1 MRARRLRPAYAASM
15 DASPDAIAITDRLLL
30 EHGEFD
36 PIEFLLRRG
45 WIDGAELLAWRRGEL
60 ATLQAAL
67 SVELA
72 PVIAS
77 LEAAIRYGKA
87 QGLRREPRPAPTG
100 HSSGQPLLYGSDPHL
115 SLLCAGLLRPPPERS
130 QGDLFR
136 DNAEGFAVDALRETL
151 AAASDETRHEA
162 AIEALCRLR
171 QRAPAL
177 AEAWAPLV
185 EALADDRPALSR
197 ISTLSDTL
205 TPLARRLLKARSRD
219 YLSARWARLGEQ
231 LADQPFDAQQPERHA
246 SHAWM
251 QAGHWRQAA
260 ASIAAIE
267 GWIDRPLLLARMA
280 TVQARQHRLGDAR
293 RWRMQ
298 LCWRHPP
305 AAAQH
310 FDGLDA
316 DDPDRALR
324 RGWQAF
330 NEAELQLPVP
340 LFPAWLL
347 LADPQQG
354 QWLATDAMSGLP
366 VDAHATRVWLLIH
379 QLLAEPGD
387 VELRR
392 QLKVL
397 QPELL
402 RAFLGLRERRGL

>member
-1 MRARRLRPAYAASM
+1 M

-36 PIEFLLRRG
+36 AIEFLLRRG
-45 WIDGAELLAWRRGEL
+45 WIDRADLLAWRRGEL

-67 SVELA
+67 STELA
-72 PVIAS
+72 SVIAS
-77 LEAAIRYGKA
+77 LEAAIGYGKA

-100 HSSGQPLLYGSDPHL
+100 RSSGQPLLYGSDPHL
-115 SLLCAGLLRPPPERS
+115 SLLCAGLLRPPPDRG

-136 DNAEGFAVDALRETL
+136 DNAEVFAVDALRAAL
-151 AAASDETRHEA
+151 AEAGCEA
-162 AIEALCRLR
+162 AVEALGRLR
-171 QRAPAL
+171 QRAPAQ

-185 EALADDRPALSR
+185 EALADQQPAIHRIGPLSEH
-197 ISTLSDTL
+197 L

-219 YLSARWARLGEQ
+219 YLAALWARLGEQ

-260 ASIAAIE
+260 ASVTAIE
-267 GWIDRPLLLARMA
+267 GWIDTPLLLARMA
-280 TVQARQHRLGDAR
+280 TIQARQHRPGDAR

-298 LCWRHPP
+298 LCWRHPE

-310 FDGLDA
+310 FDALGA

-330 NEAELQLPVP
+330 NEAELQLPVT

-354 QWLATDAMSGLP
+354 QWLAADAMSGLP
-366 VDAHATRVWLLIH
+366 ADEHGTRVWLLIH
-379 QLLAEPGD
+379 RLLAEPGD

-392 QLKVL
+392 QLKAL

>member
-1 MRARRLRPAYAASM
+1 M
-15 DASPDAIAITDRLLL
+15 DVSPDAIAITDRLLL

-36 PIEFLLRRG
+36 ALEFLLRRG
-45 WIDGAELLAWRRGEL
+45 WIDGADLLAWRRGEL

-67 SVELA
+67 TAELA
-72 PVIAS
+72 QVITG
-77 LEAAIRYGKA
+77 LEAAIRHVKA
-87 QGLRREPRPAPTG
+87 QGLRREPRPAPTCRG
-100 HSSGQPLLYGSDPHL
+100 SGQPLLYGSDPHL
-115 SLLCAGLLRPPPERS
+115 SLLCASLLRPPPDRS

-136 DNAEGFAVDALRETL
+136 DNAEVFAVDALSAAL
-151 AAASDETRHEA
+151 AEARNEA
-162 AIEALCRLR
+162 AIEALRALR
-171 QRAPAL
+171 QRAPAQ

-185 EALADDRPALSR
+185 EALADDRPAVGR
-197 ISTLSDTL
+197 ISAVTDTL
-205 TPLARRLLKARSRD
+205 TPLARRLLKTRSRD
-219 YLSARWARLGEQ
+219 YLSARWASLGEQ
-231 LADQPFDAQQPERHA
+231 LADQPFEAQQPELHA

-267 GWIDRPLLLARMA
+267 GWVDSPPLLARMA
-280 TVQARQHRLGDAR
+280 TLQARQHRLGDAR

-298 LCWRHPP
+298 LCWRHPQ

-310 FDGLDA
+310 FDGLEA
-316 DDPDRALR
+316 EDPDRALR

-330 NEAELQLPVP
+330 NEAELELPVP

-347 LADPQQG
+347 LADPQQR
-354 QWLATDAMSGLP
+354 QWLAADAMAGLP
-366 VDAHATRVWLLIH
+366 VDAHGTRVWLLIH

-392 QLKVL
+392 QLKLL